1 MIEPL
6 SSCDDDDSEV
16 EDERSRKFV
25 SSWKSDYSWVVF
37 DGEKCFDLSV
47 RVRRRRIPL
56 QQLEPVT

>member
-6 SSCDDDDSEV
+6 SSSDDDDSEV

-37 DGEKCFDLSV
+37 DGEKMF
-47 RVRRRRIPL
+47 
-56 QQLEPVT
+56 